1 MAHKATDY
9 QSYPNKVQAGL
20 AHSRVRRWLRIMS
33 FRLDPEVCVGLA
45 LLSEGQ
51 GRPPDEL
58 VNEAVR
64 EFVSKHTQ
72 GVEHSRGSYQVI
84 DLARELVSER
94 TQGVEVDLKST
105 LARLEAYRLRDP
117 TGEKSMAAAM
127 KVEAAIDYDPAE
139 GVRVARSEVVGP
151 ASARMLDRLR
161 G

>member
-1 MAHKATDY
+1 MAHKATVY
-9 QSYPNKVQAGL
+9 QFHPNKVQAGS
-20 AHSRVRRWLRIMS
+20 AHSRVRRGFRIMS
-33 FRLDPEVCVGLA
+33 FRLDPEVYAGLA
-45 LLSEGQ
+45 QLSKEQ
-51 GRPPDEL
+51 GRQL

-64 EFVSKHTQ
+64 ELVSK
-72 GVEHSRGSYQVI
+72 
-84 DLARELVSER
+84 R
-94 TQGVEVDLKST
+94 TQGVEVGLKST
-105 LARLEAYRLRDP
+105 LARLKAYRLRDP

>member
-1 MAHKATDY
+1 MAHKATVY
-9 QSYPNKVQAGL
+9 QFHPNKVQAGS
-20 AHSRVRRWLRIMS
+20 AHSRVRRGFRIMS
-33 FRLDPEVCVGLA
+33 FRLDPEVYAGLA
-45 LLSEGQ
+45 QLSKEQ
-51 GRPPDEL
+51 GRQL

-64 EFVSKHTQ
+64 ELVSK
-72 GVEHSRGSYQVI
+72 
-84 DLARELVSER
+84 R

-105 LARLEAYRLRDP
+105 LARLKAYRLRDP

>member
-1 MAHKATDY
+1 
-9 QSYPNKVQAGL
+9 
-20 AHSRVRRWLRIMS
+20 MS
-33 FRLDPEVCVGLA
+33 FRLDPEVYAGLA
-45 LLSEGQ
+45 QLSKEQ
-51 GRPPDEL
+51 GRQL

-64 EFVSKHTQ
+64 ELVSK
-72 GVEHSRGSYQVI
+72 
-84 DLARELVSER
+84 R

-105 LARLEAYRLRDP
+105 LARLKAYRLRDP

-139 GVRVARSEVVGP
+139 GVRVARSEVVGS

>member
-1 MAHKATDY
+1 MAHKATDH
-9 QSYPNKVQAGL
+9 QSYPNKVQAGS
-20 AHSRVRRWLRIMS
+20 AHSRVRRGFRIMS
-33 FRLDPEVCVGLA
+33 FRLDPEVYAGLA
-45 LLSEGQ
+45 QLSKEQ
-51 GRPPDEL
+51 GRQL

-64 EFVSKHTQ
+64 ELVSK
-72 GVEHSRGSYQVI
+72 
-84 DLARELVSER
+84 R

-105 LARLEAYRLRDP
+105 LARLKAYRLRDP

-139 GVRVARSEVVGP
+139 GVRVARAEVVGP

>member
-9 QSYPNKVQAGL
+9 QSYPNKVQAGS
-20 AHSRVRRWLRIMS
+20 AHSRVRRGFRIMS
-33 FRLDPEVCVGLA
+33 FRLDPEVYAGLA
-45 LLSEGQ
+45 QLSKEQ
-51 GRPPDEL
+51 GRQL

-64 EFVSKHTQ
+64 ELVSK
-72 GVEHSRGSYQVI
+72 
-84 DLARELVSER
+84 R

-105 LARLEAYRLRDP
+105 LARLKAYRLRDP

>member
-1 MAHKATDY
+1 MAHKATVY
-9 QSYPNKVQAGL
+9 QFHPNKVQAGS
-20 AHSRVRRWLRIMS
+20 AHSRVRRGFRIMS
-33 FRLDPEVCVGLA
+33 FRLDPEVCAGLA
-45 LLSEGQ
+45 LLSKEQ
-51 GRPPDEL
+51 GRPQDQL

-64 EFVSKHTQ
+64 ELVSK
-72 GVEHSRGSYQVI
+72 
-84 DLARELVSER
+84 R

-105 LARLEAYRLRDP
+105 LARFKAYRLRDP

-139 GVRVARSEVVGP
+139 GVRVARAEVVGP

>member
-9 QSYPNKVQAGL
+9 QSYPNKVQAGS
-20 AHSRVRRWLRIMS
+20 AHSRIWRRLRIMT
-33 FRLDPEVCVGLA
+33 FRLDPEVRAGLA
-45 LLSEGQ
+45 LLSKEQ
-51 GRPPDEL
+51 GRPQYQL

-64 EFVSKHTQ
+64 ELVSK
-72 GVEHSRGSYQVI
+72 
-84 DLARELVSER
+84 R

-105 LARLEAYRLRDP
+105 LARLKAYRLRDP